1 MYNILQLSFNVPS
14 GPASITT
21 FYAEYGQ
28 MYIYPLS
35 PPTHP
40 LHRYHETAFF
50 NNEIDIENGA
60 SVQEYSKIVRDF
72 SKSIHFFP

>member
-35 PPTHP
+35 PPTP
-40 LHRYHETAFF
+40 YIDTMKLH
-50 NNEIDIENGA
+50 
-60 SVQEYSKIVRDF
+60 F
-72 SKSIHFFP
+72 SIMK